1 MRVRVRVSFLEIL
14 RRLALVVAFGSLSVF
29 VGVCTYSWMHQ
40 KWESDEFDRTS
51 PGLPEARKAPSE
63 STRTA
68 PSVNA
73 GPLGRISVP
82 RLHLTAMVE
91 EGDDDDTLRAAVGHI
106 PGTALPGAPGNFGLA
121 GHRDTFFTGLKDLRR
136 GDEIDFETRSAKYR
150 YVVEETMI
158 VGPNDTSVL
167 AASRQKHLT
176 LVTCYPF
183 HFIGPAPRRFIARAR
198 QVGEIEKAS
207 PQARRPLASRAGNFH
222 PK

>member
-1 MRVRVRVSFLEIL
+1 MSMRVSFLEIL
-14 RRLALVVAFGSLSVF
+14 RRLALVVAFGSLSVY
-29 VGVCTYSWMHQ
+29 VGVCTYSWMRQ
-40 KWESDEFDRTS
+40 KWDSDQFDRTS
-51 PGLPEARKAPSE
+51 TSSPEPRKAASE
-63 STRTA
+63 STHPALRINT
-68 PSVNA
+68 

-136 GDEIDFETRSAKYR
+136 GDEIDFETRSKKYR
-150 YVVEETMI
+150 YIVEETMI

-167 AASRQKHLT
+167 AAARQNRLT

-183 HFIGPAPRRFIARAR
+183 HYIGPAPRRFIAQAR

-207 PQARRPLASRAGNFH
+207 PQAHRPLASRAGNSH